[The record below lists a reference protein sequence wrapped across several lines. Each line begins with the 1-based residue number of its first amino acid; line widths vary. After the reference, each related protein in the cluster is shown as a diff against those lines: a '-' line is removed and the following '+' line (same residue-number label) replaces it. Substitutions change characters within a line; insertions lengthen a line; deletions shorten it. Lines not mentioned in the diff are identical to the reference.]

1 MAEKLG
7 SGSPIKPEAVLNE
20 LLGRIK
26 GTGQPATITQVIDV
40 IIRVKDAKKQKNF
53 FEDLAKSADMTVEQV
68 ESLNKLLTGLGAG
81 LKSDVK
87 LQKLLDLGS
96 PENIRYEINDAIQV
110 LKSNSDKQ
118 DIADA
123 KEILPKLL
131 HALASQN
138 NGLINYG
145 DFKDPDTLKKYI
157 KEANFAEGLN
167 ATDQGLNKKM
177 IEYYKKPYQ
186 GLVESLT
193 YNTQDVVKRALQMLY
208 TYLEEADMYSEDLI
222 KNDLIDKDI
231 KIFVEQQKEA
241 LDGGSYSKLASSI
254 TSSKNQTKP
263 LPKSKKEKSLEIT
276 SSQLPELTEEVKQQR
291 ENYLRSY
298 LLSEED
304 FVKKIKTL
312 IAKNFELQE
321 SLNDESLSD
330 AEYTSISN
338 QLDENRAEIFKTI
351 AGQKA
356 LGRGD
361 KVDNIIF
368 HNIDRE
374 KYSEFYNNG
383 VSIHSPTDLA
393 EFSYINNRRNGYLR
407 SKNWQEQQFADMYDI
422 ENFGKNVPSAAEQR
436 RANEIGL
443 SSARLLSKIP
453 NLDQVIKKIIDI
465 DTEGNEKGFYIKA
478 NGDFSDIL
486 EGGEKSSHV
495 HEKGA
500 LFTLHTHPNN
510 NDGSSGMA
518 IPSTTKTTGS
528 KARHSDI
535 DTWRR
540 YANEDWKEERNT
552 AIHAIVTKDNV
563 SFLDLNAIPKNIRG
577 SVISDLDQIKYKKK
591 EYSSYDEAKNE
602 LQNSIKDVLLKYGI
616 ENMDE
621 IFHIFD
627 KQEFAQ
633 YSAAMVQEAVSQ
645 NQGILNHKEN
655 NELKEK
661 ERESKKKERDSNALD
676 IQEETQAR
684 EELLRVKKEEN
695 NIQPP
700 STEDESQTENIR
712 EEVQAR
718 EENIDKI
725 HEELDAE
732 RQLADALRE
741 TEDETTKAVENQYGE
756 SIKSAPPVE
765 KFDLFGMLTQESER
779 ETERKKVSQKVQKIL
794 DEHQYSQLD
803 PDKLFENFFGPDP
816 YDGDPDELI
825 TKYLDQ
831 MQKVAE
837 EKEWR
842 QEELRKK
849 LEAIYKEDVEN
860 DSSPF
865 MDDRFIETA
874 ANVQYYDDA
883 LNLLEQQVTE
893 FRERSRRQIS
903 DRLQSILDEDTDD
916 LSSYFKS
923 PEASEERLRQ
933 RWNGLLNKKQLLSD
947 WDNGNISEEDFL
959 RSGKVSNLLKQANAF
974 EALGGS
980 IGDIS
985 PEMDEFISK
994 IRQIYDSLDSSVQ
1007 EEFPQTVEA
1016 FEKMFASLKEFPT
1029 EILQEN
1035 GFENLTDDI
1044 GSVKT
1049 EVLSLEE
1056 VLNDIRSKES
1066 FTSDFD
1072 NINSP
1077 QTEEEYKIIAKT
1089 REELQKLADEKRQLR
1104 AEADNKDYQDYW
1116 DIDDWNDIKKI
1127 SEELQSVKQER
1138 DAALDNM
1145 DWYYQHAAASSN
1157 EGNEDQAKDYLG
1169 WYEHYLNDYQQYA
1182 NQYEHL
1188 QEHLNDLTMDFDPS
1202 QMTGDYAEAFGVLIT
1217 LVQNLVTELQALKNL
1232 DAFSSFEEFKTSI
1245 STISTTLETL
1255 SHLDFA
1261 SSFTELSDVLEKIKV
1276 GIDYLA
1282 STDPLGSFNTIKNSL
1297 SEIRDLAN
1305 SIKNM
1310 DFTKPFTDV
1319 NTILN
1324 TINESIKQIGNFNF
1338 NIALGKSNNPIKQ
1351 SREEGQVKR
1360 SFIPQIQEASD
1371 ALMKMLY
1378 KPGTDSFKESIGAN
1392 GGSDLQVQLAW
1403 KGYEGYDQKNLT
1415 STIQYYKE
1423 VISLMKE
1430 MAKVG
1435 NIDIS
1440 SWETQFGG
1448 IFDNYETALKQIDT
1462 QSITE
1467 IDDQMNILRDIFS
1480 GSQLNVQ
1487 ELSASFGEI
1496 TKIIAPLTEVTTE
1509 LKRLID
1515 TTGKSIDFSG
1525 EATQVGNLL
1534 DAVIKVTT
1542 AVDEKTKAFQAENS
1556 TVEQVIYNEVVF
1568 IEQLREELK
1577 AVSELAVTLGQSFNI
1592 LNTTDFS
1599 SISKNIDL
1607 QNQIKP
1613 LTDTVEK
1620 IKTVIPSL
1628 NEAIAQI
1635 RNTTE
1640 TTGQSLDFTK
1650 ETNEL
1655 QKLGQA
1661 IEHVNTAIQNKTQ
1674 AFKDENTTV
1683 EGVIWN
1689 EVEFI
1694 EQLREELEYISELVK
1709 QLNKGFETLNQTDF
1723 SSIAK
1728 SLELQK
1734 QTDQE
1739 KEEKTNEEKNAKK
1752 SKTEKDKKADLDE
1765 EERLSEETHKALLK
1779 AISEDEKYF
1788 NDYNRRNQHYSQD
1801 EFGNMSRYSVDY
1813 EETDEN
1819 GIKKKWRTNYKY
1831 DPESKTVKKTVE
1843 TGMEENV
1850 AKAFD
1855 TVKGLLDKRYKLL
1868 ETDVTNPAKDNVTA
1882 TQRTQSLVDIDNQL
1896 NEKIALLTDEER
1908 QSYENIRQ
1916 KKEENLKQLEEAKKL
1931 DDREAHF
1938 AQHKKDVAKKKADEQ
1953 KQQAKEEKEL
1963 NKEIEKEERE
1973 NERKRKKSERESQK
1987 QKKQALDASYTTE
2000 EGLIKNIGSL
2010 GKDAFDSGTKEVF
2023 DTAYSQIVNKLQ
2035 ERTKL
2040 LADRTDT
2047 DPKSDAKVKKALDDA
2062 SQNLTK
2068 SAMSTL
2074 DKAVKKRDSF
2084 QEFADQE
2091 RAVDTTAYKKQ
2102 LEEYNKTI
2110 DSLQAKLKNG
2120 LDITNES
2127 DIKEIGELIV
2137 KVNDLQKALGNT
2149 DNIQVLDKNVSNLK
2163 KRIATLIEKNPAMG
2177 GEIRNQLKE
2186 ISDGLQNVN
2195 QQSLNNAIDQVNRLE
2210 TTMREA
2216 GKTGDTFATKLT
2228 KKFRDFGAYLLSY
2241 VSFQDFIR
2249 YAREGFDII
2258 HQLDDALTEM
2268 AKVSDEPLSRLR
2280 DFQKESYDMANSVGT
2295 TGLTIQQSTADWMRL
2310 GETLDDAKESAKDA
2324 AILFNVSEFG
2334 SIDEATESLVAMS
2347 AAYDDLDKLDII
2359 DKLNNV
2365 GNNFS
2370 ISTDGLATALQ
2381 LSASSLKTAGKKK
2394 CLIA

>member
-1 MAEKLG
+1 MAEKLN
-7 SGSPIKPEAVLNE
+7 SGSPIKSEEVLNE
-20 LLGRIK
+20 LLGRVK

-40 IIRVKDAKKQKNF
+40 LIRVKDAKKTENF
-53 FEDLAKSADMTVEQV
+53 FDDLAKSANMTVDQV
-68 ESLNKLLTGLGAG
+68 QSLSKLLVGLGN
-81 LKSDVK
+81 LKTDK
-87 LQKLLDLGS
+87 RLQALLDLGT
-96 PENIRYEINDAIQV
+96 PNNIKNEINDALQAF
-110 LKSNSDKQ
+110 KNKDKQ
-118 DIADA
+118 GIEDA
-123 KEILPKLL
+123 KKILPLYL
-131 HALASQN
+131 HAWASQN
-138 NGLINYG
+138 NGIINYK
-145 DFKDPDTLKKYI
+145 DFNYPTELENYI
-157 KEANFAEGLN
+157 KEAQFSKKIN
-167 ATDQGLNKKM
+167 ATAQGLTKKT
-177 IEYYKKPYQ
+177 IEKYEPIYQ

-193 YNTQDVVKRALQMLY
+193 YNSEDAIKRALQMLY
-208 TYLEEADMYSEDLI
+208 DYYEKGDSYSKELTQKTPI
-222 KNDLIDKDI
+222 KNNINH
-231 KIFVEQQKEA
+231 FVEQQKVA
-241 LDGGSYSKLASSI
+241 LNEGQYNKVVSSI
-254 TSSKNQTKP
+254 NSQ
-263 LPKSKKEKSLEIT
+263 KKEPKTPSNNKRSGRKAVDPSQKIEIT
-276 SSQLPELTEEVKQQR
+276 SSRLPELSQEIKQEREEFIK
-291 ENYLRSY
+291 SY
-298 LLSEED
+298 ITSEED
-304 FVKKIKTL
+304 FIKRIKDLTTKEYDLNTL
-312 IAKNFELQE
+312 LDLGELTDE
-321 SLNDESLSD
+321 EVDSLYRQID
-330 AEYTSISN
+330 
-338 QLDENRAEIFKTI
+338 QVRAEIFKNI

-356 LGRGD
+356 QGKTDLDINRL
-361 KVDNIIF
+361 IF
-368 HNIDRE
+368 RNIDRE
-374 KYSEFYNNG
+374 QYAKYYNEGRPANSLG
-383 VSIHSPTDLA
+383 QFT
-393 EFSYINNRRNGYLR
+393 GYDYYTQSRKNYSLD
-407 SKNWQEQQFADMYDI
+407 KNWQQAQFADMYDI
-422 ENFGKNVPSAAEQR
+422 ENFYNKRTAREERYS
-436 RANEIGL
+436 NEINL
-443 SSARLLSKIP
+443 SAVKMLKNISD
-453 NLDQVIKKIIDI
+453 LDKVVESINKLKPSDKEQ
-465 DTEGNEKGFYIKA
+465 GFYQKN
-478 NGDFSDIL
+478 NGETSAII
-486 EGGEKSSHV
+486 EGTETNIQLQTDD
-495 HEKGA
+495 A
-500 LFTLHTHPNN
+500 TFDLHTHPNLEYAAP
-510 NDGSSGMA
+510 SS
-518 IPSTTKTTGS
+518 SKTSDTGT
-528 KARHSDI
+528 SDFLA
-535 DTWRR
+535 WRNKDR
-540 YANEDWKEERNT
+540 NAWKQGKRS
-552 AIHAIVTKDNV
+552 AIHGVASNKEISLFDA
-563 SFLDLNAIPKNIRG
+563 NAIPEHLREQVYSALDNIKLAG
-577 SVISDLDQIKYKKK
+577 AFNSKDM
-591 EYSSYDEAKNE
+591 
-602 LQNSIKDVLLKYGI
+602 QNKIKDVIFSFGL
-616 ENMDE
+616 ENVDE
-621 IFHIFD
+621 IFHTFGLE
-627 KQEFAQ
+627 EFKQ
-633 YSAAMVQEAVSQ
+633 YSSKIVQEALSK
-645 NQGILNHKEN
+645 NQGILTHEK
-655 NELKEK
+655 NEALKAK
-661 ERESKKKERDSNALD
+661 D
-676 IQEETQAR
+676 IQEEVQAR
-684 EELLRVKKEEN
+684 KELIQVKKEESA
-695 NIQPP
+695 IPQS
-700 STEDESQTENIR
+700 STEDEGHADSIR
-712 EEVQAR
+712 EEIQAR

-725 HEELDAE
+725 HEEREAE
-732 RQLADALRE
+732 ERLADALGEVE
-741 TEDETTKAVENQYGE
+741 TQTKETAENQYGE

-765 KFDLFGMLTQESER
+765 KFDLFDMLTRENER
-779 ETERKKVSQKVQKIL
+779 ETEKQRISQKVQKIL

-803 PDKLFENFFGPDP
+803 PDELFQDFFGPDP

-831 MQKVAE
+831 MRKVTE

-874 ANVQYYDDA
+874 TNVQYYDDA
-883 LNLLEQQVTE
+883 LNLLEQQITE
-893 FRERSRRQIS
+893 FRERSRQQIS
-903 DRLQSILDEDTDD
+903 DRLQGILDEDVND

-923 PEASEERLRQ
+923 PEVSEEKLRQ
-933 RWNGLLNKKQLLSD
+933 RWNKLLNNKQLLSD

-994 IRQIYDSLDSSVQ
+994 IRQIYDSLDPSVQ

-1035 GFENLTDDI
+1035 GFEDLKDNI
-1044 GSVKT
+1044 SSVKT

-1056 VLNDIRSKES
+1056 ALESIRNANKSVKES
-1066 FTSDFD
+1066 D
-1072 NINSP
+1072 NIDDADNSAIE
-1077 QTEEEYKIIAKT
+1077 QREKIIAKT
-1089 REELQKLADEKRQLR
+1089 RDEIQQLADQRRQLSKEDDISSYGMHWDELGYDELDDLKKLQQELDR
-1104 AEADNKDYQDYW
+1104 LKEKKETYLELATSYQNSAAQASDNNDFEQEGRNLQYYEDY
-1116 DIDDWNDIKKI
+1116 IK
-1127 SEELQSVKQER
+1127 SYEE
-1138 DAALDNM
+1138 
-1145 DWYYQHAAASSN
+1145 
-1157 EGNEDQAKDYLG
+1157 
-1169 WYEHYLNDYQQYA
+1169 YA
-1182 NQYEHL
+1182 NKFDYI
-1188 QEHLNDLTMDFDPS
+1188 QEQLNKTVMNFDPN
-1202 QMTGDYAEAFGVLIT
+1202 QMTGDYAEAFGVLIA

-1276 GIDYLA
+1276 GIDYLS
-1282 STDPLGSFNTIKNSL
+1282 STDPLGSFNTIKSSL
-1297 SEIRDLAN
+1297 NEIKTLAN
-1305 SIKNM
+1305 DIKNI
-1310 DFTKPFTDV
+1310 DFTKSFTDL
-1319 NTILN
+1319 NDLLN
-1324 TINESIKQIGNFNF
+1324 TINASIKNIGNFNL
-1338 NIALGKSNNPIKQ
+1338 NLSLGKNNNPIQKNADRGKI
-1351 SREEGQVKR
+1351 SRE
-1360 SFIPQIQEASD
+1360 FIPKMEEAFWE
-1371 ALMKMLY
+1371 LEKMMY
-1378 KPGTDSFKESIGAN
+1378 DPGTYHVRSSIA
-1392 GGSDLQVQLAW
+1392 
-1403 KGYEGYDQKNLT
+1403 KNDPDNKIQQFFMNNLDEQYNIK
-1415 STIQYYKE
+1415 SLSGTIAYYKE
-1423 VISLMKE
+1423 LISMVKE
-1430 MAKVG
+1430 LLKLG

-1440 SWETQFGG
+1440 AWESQFGG
-1448 IFDNYETALKQIDT
+1448 IFNEYETALKQIDQT
-1462 QSITE
+1462 TDQVAE
-1467 IDDQMNILRDIFS
+1467 DQMNKLRDIFS
-1480 GSQLNVQ
+1480 GNQLNVQ

-1515 TTGKSIDFSG
+1515 TTGKSIDFSE
-1525 EATQVGNLL
+1525 EATQVRNLL
-1534 DAVIKVTT
+1534 DALVKVTT
-1542 AVDEKTKAFQAENS
+1542 AVDEKTQAFERENS
-1556 TVEQVIYNEVVF
+1556 TVESVIYNEVVF

-1577 AVSELAVTLGQSFNI
+1577 AVSELVETLGTTFNT
-1592 LNTTDFS
+1592 LNTTNFS

-1607 QNQIKP
+1607 QSQIKP

-1628 NEAIAQI
+1628 NEAIIQI
-1635 RNTTE
+1635 RNTTK
-1640 TTGQSLDFTK
+1640 TTGQSLDFSK
-1650 ETNEL
+1650 EASEL
-1655 QKLGQA
+1655 ERLSKAIENVNKAINAKTDAFRIEDTTVQTIVREEGTLIEELGQK
-1661 IEHVNTAIQNKTQ
+1661 IKTV
-1674 AFKDENTTV
+1674 ADTLKN
-1683 EGVIWN
+1683 
-1689 EVEFI
+1689 
-1694 EQLREELEYISELVK
+1694 
-1709 QLNKGFETLNQTDF
+1709 LNTDF
-1723 SSIAK
+1723 TNLSKIDFSAMIK

-1734 QTDQE
+1734 QIEQE
-1739 KEEKTNEEKNAKK
+1739 NNNKENKEKSTEENTKK

-1896 NEKIALLTDEER
+1896 NEKLVLLTDEER
-1908 QSYENIRQ
+1908 QSYENVRQ

-2010 GKDAFDSGTKEVF
+2010 GKDAFDSGVKEVF

-2091 RAVDTTAYKKQ
+2091 RVVDTTAYKKQ
-2102 LEEYNKTI
+2102 LEEYNTAI

-2127 DIKEIGELIV
+2127 DIKEVGELIV

-2186 ISDGLQNVN
+2186 ISDGLENVN

-2280 DFQKESYDMANSVGT
+2280 DFQKESYNMANSVGT

-2310 GETLDDAKESAKDA
+2310 GETLDQAKESAKDA

-2347 AAYDDLDKLDII
+2347 AAYNDLDKLDII